1 MSTGSQQPPLEES
14 RLDELAEFLSG
25 RRVVALSGAG
35 CSTESGIP
43 DYRGP
48 SSVRR
53 SRSPVRY
60 QEFMAHPEARRRYWA
75 RSFFGWP
82 SFAGAR
88 PNAAHRA
95 LAELEYAGVLV
106 GVITQNVDGLHQAA
120 GTRSVVELHGSL
132 SRVRCMTCHAEVP
145 RAVFQ
150 ELLGLFNPD
159 YRTSSGPLAPDG
171 DADVAP
177 DEAAFRVPG
186 CDPCG
191 GILKPDVVFFGE
203 SVPAEVLE
211 RSWRLY
217 ESGDVLLVLGSSLE
231 VFSGRRF
238 VLRASKD
245 RKPLAV
251 VNLGPTRAD
260 SVARLKVDERLGDA
274 MPRLVAALRSGSRI

>member
-1 MSTGSQQPPLEES
+1 MSTGSPPTPLEAG
-14 RLDELAEFLSG
+14 RLEELAELLSG

-48 SSVRR
+48 TSARR

-60 QEFMAHPEARRRYWA
+60 QEFMARPEARRRYWA

-95 LAELEYAGVLV
+95 LADLEAEGVVV

-120 GTRSVVELHGSL
+120 GTRSFVELHGSL
-132 SRVRCMTCHAEVP
+132 SRVQCMGCRADLP
-145 RAVFQ
+145 RDGFQ
-150 ELLGLFNPD
+150 ELLESSNPD
-159 YRTSSGPLAPDG
+159 YRAGPGPLAPDG
-171 DADVAP
+171 DADVTP
-177 DEAAFRVPG
+177 EESAFRVPD
-186 CDPCG
+186 CDRCG

-203 SVPAEVLE
+203 SVPAETLE

-217 ESGDVLLVLGSSLE
+217 ETGDVLLVLGSSLE

-238 VLRASKD
+238 VLRASKEA
-245 RKPLAV
+245 KPLAV
-251 VNLGPTRAD
+251 VNAGPTRAD
-260 SVARLKVDERLGDA
+260 PVARVKIDGRLGDVI
-274 MPRLVAALRSGSRI
+274 PRLAGALRVGSRV